1 MITHRNCIRFYSK
14 PCLQMITQFQ
24 QMNAFEKLLDS
35 CHDSYVNYHR
45 LHETNLLNCVMC
57 MLASIIRQRLYHV
70 AIQIS
75 IPLRPQPDQVHV
87 CGRATTV
94 Q

>member
-1 MITHRNCIRFYSK
+1 MITK
-14 PCLQMITQFQ
+14 FQ

-45 LHETNLLNCVMC
+45 LLNCIMC
-57 MLASIIRQRLYHV
+57 MVASIIRQRLYHI

-75 IPLRPQPDQVHV
+75 IPLRPQPDHVHV